1 MTPESKKFVEEC
13 ADLAKR
19 YSALYEELSGLVS
32 IDSIEGPSVHLM
44 DDYFLDC
51 FGDSFKAVSRKDSQF
66 PWKLVHMENGV
77 QFFCITDR
85 NPKE

>member
-1 MTPESKKFVEEC
+1 MNEESKKFIDEC

-32 IDSIEGPSVHLM
+32 VGSEECPSVHLM
-44 DDYFLDC
+44 DDCFLNC
-51 FGDSFKAVSRKDSQF
+51 FGDSFEAVKRKDSQF

-77 QFFCITDR
+77 KFFCISSE

>member
-44 DDYFLDC
+44 DGYFLDC
-51 FGDSFKAVSRKDSQF
+51 FGDSFNAVSRKDSQF